1 MISNSGHDERGKYS
15 GGQAGDQGGEWSR
28 IKWYSRPWTVVLR
41 HPDESVRG
49 LIAQLAG
56 EAADNDRIGYD
67 QSQRTTFWN
76 QLKAVG
82 YFPRAITTPCEADCS
97 AGVAAIVKAA
107 GYILGLS
114 KLQSVSQDM
123 YTGNE
128 RSALTA
134 AGFEVLTDSKY
145 LTSDSY
151 LCAGDV
157 LLSEGHHTAI
167 NLDNGSKVMAQFTVD
182 KYLNAVATFAK
193 IAKVGRYSYGDSHV
207 LPPCAD
213 HVTSCDRGA
222 VARPL
227 YDMGYTDQPRG
238 GITVINMEDWLL
250 AHGWR
255 KLSPNNGLLRGD
267 IVLMSQ
273 NGTKQPT
280 AAWHTFTVD
289 AVTVS
294 GGVTIINK
302 YDFGSQERINA
313 GGYFVGVP
321 VNQWA
326 DKSVYCIFRYGSA
339 PKEYV
344 FTPQVVKAGS
354 TGASQYLANEILK
367 AYDLKGVNKGG
378 KPQPLELNGTWTGG
392 DMAAMCQWKLD
403 RLRHGDTNLCKGPY
417 GAGEI
422 GAADW
427 VSLLSSGL
435 PFKAKPI
442 PDAEAHGPSVLL
454 WQRLMR
460 ANGFKGADGKPLT
473 LDATHGANTTYATK
487 AWQKANGRA
496 QTGKVGYEDWR
507 IALRN
512 I

>member
-15 GGQAGDQGGEWSR
+15 GGQAGDQGGEWQR
-28 IKWYSRPWTVVLR
+28 QKWYNRPWNVVLR
-41 HPDESVRG
+41 YPDISVG
-49 LIAQLAG
+49 SLIAQLAG

-67 QSQRTTFWN
+67 QGQRTTFWK

-82 YFPRAITTPCEADCS
+82 YFPSRITVDCEADCS
-97 AGVAAIVKAA
+97 SGVAAIVKAA
-107 GYILGLS
+107 GYILGLT
-114 KLQSVSQDM
+114 KLQSVSADM

-128 RSALTA
+128 RAALTA
-134 AGFEVLTDSKY
+134 AGFTALTDPKY

-207 LPPCAD
+207 LPPSAD

-227 YDMGYTDQPRG
+227 WDLNYTDQPRG
-238 GITVINMEDWLL
+238 GITVLNMEDWLL

-280 AAWHTFTVD
+280 AAWHTFAVD

-321 VNQWA
+321 VNQWP

-339 PKEYV
+339 PKDYT
-344 FTPQVVKAGS
+344 FTPEPVKQGS
-354 TGASQYLANEILK
+354 TGPSQYLANEILK
-367 AYDLKGVNKGG
+367 AYDLKGVKG
-378 KPQPLELNGTWTGG
+378 KDLELNGTWSPG
-392 DMAAMCQWKLD
+392 DMCAMAQWKLD
-403 RLRHGDTNLCKGPY
+403 RIRNGEANLCKGPY

-422 GAADW
+422 GMGDW
-427 VSLLSSGL
+427 QNLLSSAL
-435 PFKAKPI
+435 PFKCLEVPTK
-442 PDAEAHGPSVLL
+442 ETHGPSVLL
-454 WQRLMR
+454 IQRIL
-460 ANGFKGADGKPLT
+460 
-473 LDATHGANTTYATK
+473 
-487 AWQKANGRA
+487 KANGYDLKLDAEYGPNTQAAIKKWQAANNRP
-496 QTGKVGYEDWR
+496 QTGVMKYDDWR
-507 IALRN
+507 IALKS